1 MDVSCWPGEDFCGI
15 PRHYSIRRIKD
26 SATELRPYA
35 RGAKSAAPS
44 SRQGRG
50 CAPYRPMSLHT
61 NGGSEVAIQS
71 GTITDMQMILA
82 TPNETYDQTVAS
94 RLLKPFNTSTDVDPI
109 VTKLTQ
115 DRVIHRN
122 TSAAQSRRY
131 YSFTAT

>member
-1 MDVSCWPGEDFCGI
+1 M
-15 PRHYSIRRIKD
+15 
-26 SATELRPYA
+26 
-35 RGAKSAAPS
+35 
-44 SRQGRG
+44 
-50 CAPYRPMSLHT
+50 
-61 NGGSEVAIQS
+61 VAIQS